1 MTAEVLEILID
12 VGWCLTGVSIGMMLY
27 WVIDNCTIR
36 ILHDGKIIYSN
47 RKHMYFV
54 QKSMEISAA
63 HSLRLNYE
71 SKCQNLHGHNWHV
84 RVHCKSRALNENGM
98 VEDFTLIKKR
108 IHDRLD
114 HKNLND
120 VLGCNP
126 TAENIAKWICEQ
138 IPTAYKVSVE
148 ESDGNVAIYKKEDEG
163 DEN

>member
-1 MTAEVLEILID
+1 
-12 VGWCLTGVSIGMMLY
+12 
-27 WVIDNCTIR
+27 
-36 ILHDGKIIYSN
+36 
-47 RKHMYFV
+47 
-54 QKSMEISAA
+54 
-63 HSLRLNYE
+63 
-71 SKCQNLHGHNWHV
+71 
-84 RVHCKSRALNENGM
+84 M

-108 IHDRLD
+108 IQDRLD

-148 ESDGNVAIYKKEDEG
+148 ESDGNVAIYKKEDES

>member
-12 VGWCLTGVSIGMMLY
+12 VGWCLTGVSIGMMLS
-27 WVIDNCTIR
+27 WVIENCTIR

-47 RKHMYFV
+47 RKHMYYV

-84 RVHCKSRALNENGM
+84 VVHCKARELNENGM

-108 IHDRLD
+108 IQDVLD
-114 HKNLND
+114 HKSLNE
-120 VLGCNP
+120 VLDCNP
-126 TAENIAKWICEQ
+126 TAENIAKWICDQ
-138 IPTAYKVSVE
+138 IPTAYKVSVQ
-148 ESDGNVAIYKKEDEG
+148 ESDGNKAIYVEG
-163 DEN
+163 GRDDEN